1 MDEGADTIDP
11 PSPGYGETGGS
22 NGAAETPTLEQIC
35 ATMTK
40 DQRYAKFLG
49 MLHARKMTV
58 TLLAKLAT
66 KTEKSRT
73 HVIQVLQG
81 RRGGKH
87 TWARLVDYLERDELI
102 VLGKKDMIVVPDT
115 IKSST

>member
-1 MDEGADTIDP
+1 MMEEGA
-11 PSPGYGETGGS
+11 ETLDGS

-35 ATMTK
+35 ASMTQ

-49 MLHARKMTV
+49 MLHGRKMTV

-81 RRGGKH
+81 RRKGKH